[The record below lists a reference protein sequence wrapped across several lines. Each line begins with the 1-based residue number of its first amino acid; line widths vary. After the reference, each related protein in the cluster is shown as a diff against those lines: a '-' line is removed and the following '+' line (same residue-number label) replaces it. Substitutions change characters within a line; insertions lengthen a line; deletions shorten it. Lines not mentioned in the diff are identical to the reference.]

1 MSDIPITDSTSS
13 SQRNSRGQIVER
25 DRSPRNRYE
34 VNLAT
39 QTQNNQF
46 VDESRNAQLNQ
57 QFVDARRLQF
67 NVGVDPMIHQES
79 IDALRQEAV
88 ERHHQIL
95 QDELRVA
102 HQQHQGVL
110 RDGGILQKLGIMR
123 LLGIKCSMLRIGIM
137 RFLLKPRVKRGE
149 VLMSKFNN

>member
-1 MSDIPITDSTSS
+1 MSDIPIAGSTSS
-13 SQRNSRGQIVER
+13 SSGVDAMQAELALTSPEQSSQRTSPGQGQIVER
-25 DRSPRNRYE
+25 DRSPRNGPAPSGVAAMFQVNREERGVVNQPTSYE
-34 VNLAT
+34 ANLAT

-88 ERHHQIL
+88 ETP
-95 QDELRVA
+95 
-102 HQQHQGVL
+102 
-110 RDGGILQKLGIMR
+110 
-123 LLGIKCSMLRIGIM
+123 SNP
-137 RFLLKPRVKRGE
+137 PR
-149 VLMSKFNN
+149 